1 MTDIFQPQVAQI
13 NSAVTPQEGVA
24 DTSAVDL
31 FTDVAKAA
39 TQATFSF
46 TGQQELSDLRGKFDR
61 IVQARQAG
69 GSSSALQAKARA
81 SLDEARASTPWAA
94 AEAEKMFRDTFSGGS
109 TSGAFSATPEEKAQ
123 EKHLQKVEEVRLSLG
138 LSSPEEAQKRIT
150 LDENA
155 KSAKVQADSQKDVRE
170 YNGELVFS
178 NTQAQLNNN
187 SIKFM
192 DAINRTMVQGGG
204 TLSNDSTRSL
214 NLTVDQTI
222 VQLKQE
228 LNTQTRD
235 QETGHLL
242 IGKAGYDANLK
253 EIEEWGANT
262 KAMVADQSYT
272 KIIQGLNTEQN
283 AEINFIATKKYRTLK
298 ILNEAGGQS
307 AVNAYL
313 VAAKRPEGA
322 AKQLLIG
329 ANPIAKDMFKQ
340 PGSFNQAGTDGLD
353 KILLT
358 TPTNIFVSD
367 AEAMATG
374 TMLNDPA
381 NAKVTTTT
389 MEAVATED
397 NAVEPYK
404 KVIQKN
410 PDSSA
415 MLWSSAFK
423 SWASTEPAKAKKVL
437 THGIDALKTS
447 FLSAYVSENGKAPSN
462 FELRMGEVRGSTESA
477 KAGSGLFS
485 AGGTKS
491 LPSNRVVGEG
501 VSYESASILFNMQKV
516 YAANP
521 AQLDAVSKQAGE
533 PLTAAQAVRYTVLGA
548 LPSAQV
554 PEEENKVTGLGA
566 LENLLN
572 EPAFLLSDAIEGF
585 NKEHLEKALKLA
597 KTPEEIAKLADA
609 LAKRSGTS
617 TRERLTNKPE
627 VK

>member
-109 TSGAFSATPEEKAQ
+109 TSGAFSATPQ
-123 EKHLQKVEEVRLSLG
+123 EKQAAKDEAELVSFSSKRNISVQEGAKRMSILKNSQDAKIQADAQKV
-138 LSSPEEAQKRIT
+138 A
-150 LDENA
+150 
-155 KSAKVQADSQKDVRE
+155 RE
-170 YNGELVFS
+170 YNGELVLES
-178 NTQAQLNNN
+178 TRSQLVGHSISLMDNTLRVMEAG
-187 SIKFM
+187 
-192 DAINRTMVQGGG
+192 TG
-204 TLSNDSTRSL
+204 TLSVEQQRTFNLEVDRTGQQLLLEL
-214 NLTVDQTI
+214 NKQTI
-222 VQLKQE
+222 DEK
-228 LNTQTRD
+228 
-235 QETGHLL
+235 TGHLL
-242 IGKAGYDANLK
+242 LSSDERRDAMDEIDGWVANSKNMIKDHSTLSVIGATNSERTAEIQHMVLK
-253 EIEEWGANT
+253 EQPFIT
-262 KAMVADQSYT
+262 Y
-272 KIIQGLNTEQN
+272 LN
-283 AEINFIATKKYRTLK
+283 A
-298 ILNEAGGQS
+298 AGGQ
-307 AVNAYL
+307 AL
-313 VAAKRPEGA
+313 VGAFIEVAKRPEGT
-322 AKQLLIG
+322 AKQLLIKN
-329 ANPIAKDMFKQ
+329 NPFLKKLFAQK
-340 PGSFNQAGTDGLD
+340 GSFKEAALSGYKKISLPTPGVKVSEGEAFAAGA
-353 KILLT
+353 I
-358 TPTNIFVSD
+358 
-367 AEAMATG
+367 
-374 TMLNDPA
+374 LNDPA
-381 NAKVTTTT
+381 SPTLIAAAL
-389 MEAVATED
+389 EAVSTQTES
-397 NAVEPYK
+397 VEPYK
-404 KVIQKN
+404 KIIQKN

-423 SWASTEPAKAKKVL
+423 SWFSTEPAKAKKVL

-462 FELRMGEVRGSTESA
+462 FELRIGEVRGSTESA